1 MRRGSFTRPAD
12 GRRIQTFR
20 CSHCRRNFS
29 PRSFSCSRGLRFR
42 HLLIPVAAWLP
53 EGPALRQMARIL
65 GTSHTTV
72 VRYAA
77 RLGRHCQLFQRA
89 QIHNTPLTEPL
100 VIDGFESFTRSQYF
114 PFHAN
119 LAVGA
124 DSWMIYGFTFSPLRR
139 KGAMTPYQKL
149 KRAQLER
156 DLGRPDPK
164 AIELGIA
171 ELLRPLLKMVPGQML
186 LLHSDDHPAYP
197 RALRRLRA
205 QSPAG
210 PRIVHHVTPAAVR
223 RTQSNPL
230 FPVNL
235 ADLLLRHGSA
245 NHRRETIAFSKC
257 PQGAIDRLAVFLVWR
272 NFVKKRQEK
281 TRQPAQTAAM
291 RAGMIDRPL
300 RWRQILRRR
309 LFPDL
314 VELPAAA

>member
-1 MRRGSFTRPAD
+1 
-12 GRRIQTFR
+12 
-20 CSHCRRNFS
+20 
-29 PRSFSCSRGLRFR
+29 
-42 HLLIPVAAWLP
+42 
-53 EGPALRQMARIL
+53 MARIL
-65 GTSHTTV
+65 GTSHTTIL
-72 VRYAA
+72 RYAA
-77 RLGRHCQLFQRA
+77 RLGDHCRLFQRA
-89 QIHNTPLTEPL
+89 QLQYTTLSEPL

-124 DSWMIYGFTFSPLRR
+124 QSWMIYGFTFSPLRR
-139 KGAMTPYQKL
+139 KGAMTPHQKL
-149 KRAQLER
+149 RRAQLER
-156 DLGRPDPK
+156 DLGRPDPQ
-164 AIELGIA
+164 AIERGIA
-171 ELLRPLLKMVPGQML
+171 DLLRPLLTKVRGEKL

-205 QSPAG
+205 ETPDA
-210 PRIVHHVTPAAVR
+210 PHIVHCVTPATVR

-245 NHRRETIAFSKC
+245 NHRRETIAFSKG

-272 NFVKKRQEK
+272 NFVKKRREK
-281 TRQPAQTAAM
+281 EPGPVQTAAM
-291 RAGMIDRPL
+291 RAGVIDRPL

-314 VELPAAA
+314 VELPSA

>member
-1 MRRGSFTRPAD
+1 MRQ
-12 GRRIQTFR
+12 I
-20 CSHCRRNFS
+20 
-29 PRSFSCSRGLRFR
+29 
-42 HLLIPVAAWLP
+42 
-53 EGPALRQMARIL
+53 ARVL
-65 GTSHTTV
+65 GVSHTTI
-72 VRYAA
+72 VRYTT
-77 RLGRHCQLFQRA
+77 RLGAHGRLFQRA
-89 QIHNTPLTEPL
+89 QLQKATLTEPL

-124 DSWMIYGFTFSPLRR
+124 QSWMIYHFTFSPLRR

-149 KRAQLER
+149 KRARFER

-164 AIELGIA
+164 AIERGMA
-171 ELLRPLLKMVPGQML
+171 DLLRPLLGRVRGEWL
-186 LLHSDDHPAYP
+186 LLYSDDHPAYP

-205 QSPAG
+205 EVPGG
-210 PRIVHHVTPAAVR
+210 PRILHRVTPSTVR

-257 PQGAIDRLAVFLVWR
+257 PRGAINRLALFVVWR
-272 NFVKKRQEK
+272 NFVKKRREQECW
-281 TRQPAQTAAM
+281 PAQTAAM
-291 RAGMIDRPL
+291 RAGVIDRPL

-314 VELPAAA
+314 VDPAAA